1 MSSVYDKYVRPAIK
15 YVRPTIKYVRPIIY
29 FLVIAFAKL
38 FVDFVVITAT
48 GWEYTHLIFFEA
60 FFSSCYL
67 CFKYIKQS
75 KNQQEEVGLNTQ
87 FDFSFYKNTHYKIYK
102 SRYIRFLKDNK
113 LVLVFLF
120 LSNGNLLSIIEN
132 VNKEFLPMISKIEF
146 KNENLQN
153 NLIDFLLYLN
163 YHEVLVNFLFSCYFC
178 LIVWIFIN
186 QIDFQ
191 LLETESLKKGG
202 ENDKKSINSRYR
214 WK

>member
-1 MSSVYDKYVRPAIK
+1 M
-15 YVRPTIKYVRPIIY
+15 
-29 FLVIAFAKL
+29 
-38 FVDFVVITAT
+38 
-48 GWEYTHLIFFEA
+48 
-60 FFSSCYL
+60 

-75 KNQQEEVGLNTQ
+75 KKQQEKVGLNTQ
-87 FDFSFYKNTHYKIYK
+87 FNFSFFKNTHYKIYK

-120 LSNGNLLSIIEN
+120 LSNGNLLSIVEN

-146 KNENLQN
+146 KNENLQK
-153 NLIDFLLYLN
+153 NLFDFLLYLN

-191 LLETESLKKGG
+191 LFETDSSKKGG
-202 ENDKKSINSRYR
+202 ENDKKSIN
-214 WK
+214 

>member
-1 MSSVYDKYVRPAIK
+1 MSSVYDKYVRPVIN
-15 YVRPTIKYVRPIIY
+15 
-29 FLVIAFAKL
+29 FLVLAFAKL
-38 FVDFVVITAT
+38 FVDIVVITAT
-48 GWEYTHLIFFEA
+48 GWEYTNLIFFEA
-60 FFSSCYL
+60 IFASC
-67 CFKYIKQS
+67 CFCFKQS
-75 KNQQEEVGLNTQ
+75 KKQQEEVGLNTQ
-87 FDFSFYKNTHYKIYK
+87 FNFSFFKNTHYKIYK

-120 LSNGNLLSIIEN
+120 LSNGNLLSIVEN

-153 NLIDFLLYLN
+153 NLFDFLLYLN

-191 LLETESLKKGG
+191 LFETETLKKGG
-202 ENDKKSINSRYR
+202 KNDKKSINSRYR